1 MSNHYHVCL
10 RTPKGNLSRVMRHVD
25 GLHTQRFN
33 RSHRRDGCVGK
44 SHSKSSRKEDTE
56 IAFDCP
62 KGLTEQAVAK
72 VWEQTIG
79 FGRLPLSGDVLYPK
93 QMGRERTFFEGI
105 IKFRVGRGKERLLDC
120 CCGEVETVVDC
131 TMRATRDFQS

>member
-1 MSNHYHVCL
+1 
-10 RTPKGNLSRVMRHVD
+10 MRHVD